1 MPDIRGFICVNRKT
15 HPRGGLSESNIKCFD
30 QTAIATFFRFLREPS
45 RPNCVTI
52 IIAAGWLGK
61 SDNPGG
67 KVAHVKTNSTTGS
80 R

>member
-1 MPDIRGFICVNRKT
+1 MTKQEKSARATALRSFIAA
-15 HPRGGLSESNIKCFD
+15 GLVF
-30 QTAIATFFRFLREPS
+30 
-45 RPNCVTI
+45 CVTI

>member
-1 MPDIRGFICVNRKT
+1 MTKQEKGSRANSALRSFIAA
-15 HPRGGLSESNIKCFD
+15 GLVF
-30 QTAIATFFRFLREPS
+30 
-45 RPNCVTI
+45 CVTI